1 MLSGIQ
7 TTQLNR
13 ESSVVKILIMGLSDD
28 TFYYSILEGATT
40 ITLNI
45 LMQRNSD
52 SSNGIYIND
61 L

>member
-28 TFYYSILEGATT
+28 TFYYSTLEGATT
-40 ITLNI
+40 LTLNI